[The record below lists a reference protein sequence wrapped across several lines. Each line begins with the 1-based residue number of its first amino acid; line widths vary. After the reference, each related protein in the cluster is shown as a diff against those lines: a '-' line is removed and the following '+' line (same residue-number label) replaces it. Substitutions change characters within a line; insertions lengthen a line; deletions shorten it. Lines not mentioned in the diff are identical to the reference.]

1 MQSVINTV
9 KGTAL
14 GVAGYLTPV
23 LKVRFTASCYNTLSI
38 VIFVYSRAVCQL
50 LLRRLIMCMLSQQ
63 YVFAN
68 MYGYIPLLGLLPDKK
83 YKPASSGLFVI
94 LVYSMQIKVHLYNDN
109 VLCDTNGLGTFL
121 LQACELVCIKF
132 SSKHV

>member
-23 LKVRFTASCYNTLSI
+23 LKVRFTAAIILFPLLSL
-38 VIFVYSRAVCQL
+38 FTAGQYLCQL

-68 MYGYIPLLGLLPDKK
+68 MYDYIPLLGLLPDKK
-83 YKPASSGLFVI
+83 YKPASSALFVI
-94 LVYSMQIKVHLYNDN
+94 LVYSMQIKVHLYNDMSF
-109 VLCDTNGLGTFL
+109 VTLMGWEPFYY
-121 LQACELVCIKF
+121 
-132 SSKHV
+132 